1 MRTRS
6 SLVERSSRLLE
17 FLRTEEASGLFLLGA
32 TVVALVW
39 VNSPLRESYE
49 QLWGT
54 VATVRIQD
62 LSISMDL
69 QHWVNEGL
77 MTLFFLVVG
86 LEIKREL
93 TAGELREPKAAALP
107 ALAALGG
114 MVVPAGMFVLL
125 NAGRETAGGWGVPVA
140 TDIAFALGVLTL
152 AASRAPVSVRSF
164 LLTLAIVDDIGAILV
179 IAFFYSDGIAVGW
192 LGVAALIVLLTL
204 LARLRFTTSVV
215 PYIVLGTAL
224 WVALFESGIHPTLTG
239 VVLGLLAPA
248 LPLRRSPTAGREARQ
263 LLRRAADE
271 TVEGFEAHWIAIDGV
286 AKAAVSPV
294 DRVESSLH
302 PWTSRV
308 VVPTFALANA
318 GVELS
323 ETALS
328 EAVTSPLGL
337 GIILGLIV
345 GKPLGIGAAVWAAT
359 STGIARLPSD
369 ASRGLIVGAAVLA
382 GIGFTV
388 ALFIAELALGH
399 DVETAKLAV
408 LIASLVAGL
417 LGAAIVRREVRRG
430 DAGIGR

>member
-1 MRTRS
+1 
-6 SLVERSSRLLE
+6 
-17 FLRTEEASGLFLLGA
+17 
-32 TVVALVW
+32 
-39 VNSPLRESYE
+39 
-49 QLWGT
+49 
-54 VATVRIQD
+54 
-62 LSISMDL
+62 
-69 QHWVNEGL
+69 
-77 MTLFFLVVG
+77 
-86 LEIKREL
+86 
-93 TAGELREPKAAALP
+93 
-107 ALAALGG
+107 
-114 MVVPAGMFVLL
+114 
-125 NAGRETAGGWGVPVA
+125 
-140 TDIAFALGVLTL
+140 
-152 AASRAPVSVRSF
+152 
-164 LLTLAIVDDIGAILV
+164 
-179 IAFFYSDGIAVGW
+179 
-192 LGVAALIVLLTL
+192 
-204 LARLRFTTSVV
+204 
-215 PYIVLGTAL
+215 
-224 WVALFESGIHPTLTG
+224 
-239 VVLGLLAPA
+239 
-248 LPLRRSPTAGREARQ
+248 
-263 LLRRAADE
+263 
-271 TVEGFEAHWIAIDGV
+271 
-286 AKAAVSPV
+286 
-294 DRVESSLH
+294 
-302 PWTSRV
+302 